1 MTTAWLFP
9 GQGSQREHMG
19 RGLIERYPDLV
30 RQADEVLNAPLATL
44 ATGSDPRLRE
54 TGYLQ
59 PVLFAVCALAY
70 RAATDAG
77 EQPDVVAG
85 HSLGEYAA
93 LYAAGS
99 LGFADGLRLVRRR
112 GELMA
117 RCPGGRMLA
126 VVGLDEAG
134 VHRVLADEGAIDVD
148 VANHNAER
156 QFVLSGP
163 DGTLRLLR
171 DRFTAAG
178 ATKCVPLA
186 VSIAAH
192 SRYLAYASALFAR
205 DVAAVPFAPPR
216 VPVVSNG
223 EVLTDPAVVAA
234 TLAANLCAP
243 VAWTASMARLRAL
256 GVDRVREIG
265 PGHVLTR
272 LWEARPAAQI

>member
-9 GQGSQREHMG
+9 GQGSQREEMG
-19 RGLIERYPDLV
+19 RGLVERYPDLT
-30 RQADEVLNAPLATL
+30 RQANEVLNAPLATL
-44 ATGSDPRLRE
+44 ASGTDPRLRE
-54 TGYLQ
+54 TEYLQ
-59 PVLFAVCALAY
+59 PVLFAICVLAY
-70 RAATDAG
+70 HAAVDAG

-99 LGFADGLRLVRRR
+99 LNFADGLRLVRRR

-117 RCPGGRMLA
+117 RCRGGRMLA
-126 VVGLDEAG
+126 VVGLDETG
-134 VHRVLADEGAIDVD
+134 VHQVLTDEAANDVD
-148 VANHNAER
+148 VANRNGER

-186 VSIAAH
+186 VSVAAH
-192 SRYLAYASALFAR
+192 SRYLAYAATLFAR
-205 DVAAVPFAPPR
+205 DLADVSFAPPR
-216 VPVVSNG
+216 IPVVSNG
-223 EVLTDPAVVAA
+223 EVLTGSRTLAA
-234 TLAANLCAP
+234 SLAANLSAP
-243 VAWTASMARLRAL
+243 VDWTASMSRLRTM

-272 LWEARPAAQI
+272 LWQAYPAAHI